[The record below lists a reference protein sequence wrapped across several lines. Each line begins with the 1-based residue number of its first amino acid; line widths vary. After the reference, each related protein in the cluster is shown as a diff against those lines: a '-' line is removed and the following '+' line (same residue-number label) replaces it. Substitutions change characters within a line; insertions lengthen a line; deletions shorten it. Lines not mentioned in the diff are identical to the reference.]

1 MESVWWALKQL
12 HEKSKIHEGE
22 KVLLYCTRDATPLS
36 KAEIAMDNS
45 YQDDTDPSVYVKLR
59 LKDVDI
65 RAMISAPK
73 HSVVW
78 ITTN

>member
-12 HEKSKIHEGE
+12 NGKSKIDDGE
-22 KVLLYCTRDATPLS
+22 KVLLCCARDATPLS

-65 RAMISAPK
+65 
-73 HSVVW
+73 
-78 ITTN
+78 